1 MCLQL
6 FVMIICPLIAHSVA
20 LAHVQ
25 SCLAV
30 HDANPGMAAE
40 GPPAA
45 SSFPP
50 VNSYQLLSMNTWK
63 WSRWRMHL
71 SPHKG
76 LQDQA
81 SFPRFQKSQNMWK
94 SLTTLTTG
102 STNHVLIIPTQ
113 ELVALWAVFQL
124 STRSTRPTHH
134 VRQWLASRQTALVHL
149 ICWQM
154 PKHSSLKNGMRYHCF
169 WSGRSSSLSLYYLI
183 YPILG
188 VHNFVMPCILWSC
201 WSPLPQLRRINIARR
216 APKRVKD
223 LKFFWNVTAL

>member
-20 LAHVQ
+20 LAHLQ

-50 VNSYQLLSMNTWK
+50 VNSYQLLGMNTWK

-102 STNHVLIIPTQ
+102 STSHVLIIPT
-113 ELVALWAVFQL
+113 LRSWWHFGPCSSCQL
-124 STRSTRPTHH
+124 DQLGPRTTFANDSLPGKLLLCTSS
-134 VRQWLASRQTALVHL
+134 VG
-149 ICWQM
+149 QM
-154 PKHSSLKNGMRYHCF
+154 PKHSSLKKWNEVPLFLVRTVIITITIP
-169 WSGRSSSLSLYYLI
+169 I

-188 VHNFVMPCILWSC
+188 VHNFVLTNHALHLVKLLVSASAAEADQH
-201 WSPLPQLRRINIARR
+201 SP
-216 APKRVKD
+216 
-223 LKFFWNVTAL
+223 